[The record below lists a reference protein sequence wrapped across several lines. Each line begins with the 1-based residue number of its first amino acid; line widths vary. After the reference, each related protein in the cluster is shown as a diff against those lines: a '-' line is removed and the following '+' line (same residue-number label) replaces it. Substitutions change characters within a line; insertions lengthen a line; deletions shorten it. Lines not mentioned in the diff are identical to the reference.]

1 MANVREIRTAA
12 QAEQEDVFFGQTVI
26 LWARWSVIVAGI
38 VLVLWTSTSISHLTQ
53 TVPFF
58 LALMA
63 MNFFLHGRYV
73 MGSPLNRAV
82 VTVASVIDLILIT
95 AIVVLWPG
103 SHGLSNQ
110 FFVLYFPVVFAFA
123 LVFTRRIEAAYTVMA
138 MAAYAAAC
146 LATGTVALDLGYDD
160 KVLVMRL
167 IVIAAMGFLGN
178 YYFRIQRDRLS
189 RATGGA
195 APPSSG
201 LARTPIQAALQGT
214 GS

>member
-1 MANVREIRTAA
+1 MASVREIRTAA
-12 QAEQEDVFFGQTVI
+12 QADKEDVFFGQTVI

-82 VTVASVIDLILIT
+82 VTVASLIDLVLIT
-95 AIVVLWPG
+95 AIVVFWPG
-103 SHGLSNQ
+103 SHGLNNQ

-138 MAAYAAAC
+138 MAAYAGAC
-146 LATGTVALDLGYDD
+146 FLSGTVTLDLGYDD

-189 RATGGA
+189 RASGGA
-195 APPSSG
+195 ATASSG
-201 LARTPIQAALQGT
+201 LARTPIQATLQDS

>member
-1 MANVREIRTAA
+1 MTHVREVRTAE
-12 QAEQEDVFFGQTVI
+12 QANQEDVFFGQTVI

-38 VLVLWTSTSISHLTQ
+38 VLVLWTSTTISHLTQ

-73 MGSPLNRAV
+73 MGSPLNRAMV
-82 VTVASVIDLILIT
+82 AAASVIDLVLIT

-103 SHGLSNQ
+103 SQGLHNQ

-123 LVFTRRIEAAYTVMA
+123 LVFTRRIEVVYTVMA
-138 MAAYAAAC
+138 IVAYAGAC
-146 LATGTVALDLGYDD
+146 VLTGTVPLDLGSDD

-178 YYFRIQRDRLS
+178 YYFRIQRDRLI
-189 RATGGA
+189 RAPRGA
-195 APPSSG
+195 EP
-201 LARTPIQAALQGT
+201 ARTTLPAALQAGH
-214 GS
+214 

>member
-38 VLVLWTSTSISHLTQ
+38 VLVLWTSTSIGHLTQ

-82 VTVASVIDLILIT
+82 VTVASIIDLVLIT
-95 AIVVLWPG
+95 AIVALWPG
-103 SHGLSNQ
+103 SHGLNNQ

-138 MAAYAAAC
+138 MAAYAGAC
-146 LATGTVALDLGYDD
+146 FLTGTVGLDLGYDD

-178 YYFRIQRDRLS
+178 YYFRIQRDRLA
-189 RATGGA
+189 RAAGGVSA
-195 APPSSG
+195 TSG
-201 LARTPIQAALQGT
+201 LARTPIQATLQGN